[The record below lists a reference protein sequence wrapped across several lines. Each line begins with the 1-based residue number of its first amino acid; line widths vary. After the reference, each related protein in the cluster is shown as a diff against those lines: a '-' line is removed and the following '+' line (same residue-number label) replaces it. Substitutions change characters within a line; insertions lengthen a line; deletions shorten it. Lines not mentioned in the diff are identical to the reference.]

1 MLELKTVELKKLED
15 NAACEQCQAVH
26 LFLRSTRI
34 LRVNHGRDA
43 RATAHLLRFL
53 KPPKV

>member
-15 NAACEQCQAVH
+15 NAACEECQAAH

-34 LRVNHGRDA
+34 LRVNR
-43 RATAHLLRFL
+43 R
-53 KPPKV
+53 